1 MALKAFVESLD
12 SVDEALRDHYTERE
26 DGFHLA
32 LEDFGKHY
40 GAVSLK
46 TTLNKVNRD
55 KETLAAKVT
64 ELESKVEGLPED
76 FDPDEWTRLK
86 AGEGGKPDEA
96 IQALKDQH
104 ARAIEALKAKHS
116 KDLQERE
123 AAVAERDRF
132 IDTTIRNDELRRALR
147 EAGVD
152 MDQHEEVLLD
162 HLGKQVKVQ
171 RTDDGKRTAM
181 VETDLGEV
189 PVSDFIKEWAGTKG
203 KAYLGKASGPDPH
216 GNNGGRGG
224 HRTPEGDF
232 GGDKDARKMAIKKMF
247 PDLPQN

>member
-12 SVDEALRDHYTERE
+12 GIDESLHEHYTEK
-26 DGFHLA
+26 DGGFYLA
-32 LEDFGKHY
+32 LDDFGKHP
-40 GAVSLK
+40 GAVTLK
-46 TTLNKVNRD
+46 TTLNRVNKD
-55 KETLAAKVT
+55 KEMLAAKVA
-64 ELESKVEGLPED
+64 EYEEKVKDLPED
-76 FDPDEWTRLK
+76 FDPDEWARLK

-104 ARAIEALKAKHS
+104 ARAIEALKAKYS
-116 KDLQERE
+116 KDLAERE

-147 EAGVD
+147 EVGVD

-162 HLGKQVKVQ
+162 HLGKQVKMQ
-171 RTDDGKRTAM
+171 RTDDGKRVAL

-203 KAYLGKASGPDPH
+203 KAYLGKAPPMDANGNSGH
-216 GNNGGRGG
+216 RGG

-232 GGDKDARKMAIKKMF
+232 GGDKDARKAAIKKMF
-247 PDLPQN
+247 PDLAQG

>member
-12 SVDEALRDHYTERE
+12 GIDESLHEHYVEK
-26 DGFHLA
+26 DGGYYLN
-32 LEDFGKHY
+32 LEDFGKHP
-40 GAVSLK
+40 GAVTLK
-46 TTLNKVNRD
+46 TTLNRVNKD
-55 KETLAAKVT
+55 KEALASKVA

-104 ARAIEALKAKHS
+104 ARALEAAKAKYS
-116 KDLQERE
+116 KELE
-123 AAVAERDRF
+123 AALEQVAERDSY
-132 IDTTIRNDELRRALR
+132 IDSSIRNDELRRALR
-147 EAGVD
+147 EVGVD

-171 RTDDGKRTAM
+171 RTDDGKRVAL
-181 VETDLGEV
+181 VDTDLGEV

-203 KAYLGKASGPDPH
+203 KAYLGRPSGPDPH
-216 GNNGGRGG
+216 GNSGHGRSS
-224 HRTPEGDF
+224 RMPAGDF
-232 GGDKDARKMAIKKMF
+232 GGDRDDRVKAIASKF
-247 PDLPQN
+247 PELAQG